1 MNHAVAEIRLKSQ
14 LGIVEHHETPTDK
27 DDECGANNRIGKKDP
42 SQIRANRPQNNNE
55 AEKGKEGFNDA
66 HTHLQTRARKA
77 CSVLGNPLVWVI
89 NFTAGLIIGVDE
101 VVGPIRHVALQQPL
115 TQPLAP

>member
-1 MNHAVAEIRLKSQ
+1 MNHAVAEIRLKPQ
-14 LGIVEHHETPTDK
+14 LGIVEYHQTPTNK
-27 DDECGANNRIGKKDP
+27 DDECGANNRIGKQDP
-42 SQIRANRPQNNNE
+42 SQIRANRPQNNDE
-55 AEKGKEGFNDA
+55 AKKGKEGFNNP

-77 CSVLGNPLVWVI
+77 CGVLGNPLVWVI
-89 NFTAGLIIGVDE
+89 NFTTGLIIGVDE